1 VSDRTEPAGAAKSD
15 KALASRRIVVAAI
28 IGLLAG
34 FLAGMF
40 GVGGGILIV
49 PALVLV
55 LGVKQRLAHG
65 TSLAAIIP
73 IAVVGVVGYAA
84 AGSVDWVAAVILAAG
99 SALGAIAGTHG
110 LQRLPQRALRLAF
123 SVFLIANAISL
134 FLTLGS
140 SGPQKGLSVATGLGL
155 LLIGLVA
162 GTIAGLLGVGGGVVV
177 VPALVV
183 LISMGVAKAKG
194 TSLAVI
200 VPTAVVGTL
209 RNLRAGNVDLVLAAV
224 VGITGMAST
233 YVGTKLAMEMS
244 PRLSKTLFACL
255 LIAIVA
261 ISFVGAR
268 SSKDVVS
275 EVGPTAS

>member
-1 VSDRTEPAGAAKSD
+1 LSDRTEPAGAIQSG
-15 KALASRRIVVAAI
+15 KALLTRRIVVAAI
-28 IGLLAG
+28 IGLVAG

-65 TSLAAIIP
+65 TSLAAIVP

-99 SALGAIAGTHG
+99 SALGVLVGTHG

-123 SVFLIANAISL
+123 SAFLLANAVSL

-140 SGPQKGLSVATGLGL
+140 SGSQKGLSIATGLGL
-155 LLIGLVA
+155 LLIGLFA
-162 GTIAGLLGVGGGVVV
+162 GTIAGLLGVGGGVVI
-177 VPALVV
+177 VPALVL
-183 LISMGVAKAKG
+183 LISMSVAKAKG

-209 RNLRAGNVDLVLAAV
+209 RNLRAQNVDLVLAAV
-224 VGITGMAST
+224 VGLTGMAST
-233 YVGTKLAMEMS
+233 YVGTQLSVDMS
-244 PRLSKTLFACL
+244 PRLSKTLFAGL
-255 LIAIVA
+255 LIAIAA
-261 ISFVGAR
+261 ISLVGAKQ
-268 SSKDVVS
+268 SKDVAP
-275 EVGPTAS
+275 EIDPTTS

>member
-1 VSDRTEPAGAAKSD
+1 MIDRTDPAGAAQSD

-99 SALGAIAGTHG
+99 SALGAVVGTQG

-123 SVFLIANAISL
+123 SAFLIANAISL

-140 SGPQKGLSVATGLGL
+140 SGSQKSLSVATVLGL
-155 LLIGLVA
+155 LLIGLFA

-177 VPALVV
+177 VPALVL

-209 RNLRAGNVDLVLAAV
+209 RNLRARNVDLVLAAV

-233 YVGTKLAMEMS
+233 YVGTKLSVEMS
-244 PRLSKTLFACL
+244 PRLSKSLFACL

-261 ISFVGAR
+261 TSLVGAKR
-268 SSKDVVS
+268 SKDVVP
-275 EVGPTAS
+275 EIGPTTS

>member
-1 VSDRTEPAGAAKSD
+1 MNDRTEPAGAARSD
-15 KALASRRIVVAAI
+15 KALAPQRVVLAAI
-28 IGLLAG
+28 VGLLAG
-34 FLAGMF
+34 FLAGVF

-73 IAVVGVVGYAA
+73 IAVVGVVGYGA
-84 AGSVDWVAAVILAAG
+84 AGSVDWVAAVVLAAG
-99 SALGAIAGTHG
+99 SALGVVAGTHG

-123 SVFLIANAISL
+123 SAFLIANAISL

-140 SGPQKGLSVATGLGL
+140 SGSQKSLSIATALGL
-155 LLIGLVA
+155 LLIGLFA

-177 VPALVV
+177 VPALVLV
-183 LISMGVAKAKG
+183 ISMGVAKAKG

-209 RNLRAGNVDLVLAAV
+209 RNLRARNVDLVLAAV
-224 VGITGMAST
+224 VGLTGMASA
-233 YVGTKLAMEMS
+233 YVGTKLSVEMS
-244 PRLSKTLFACL
+244 PRLSKILFACL

-261 ISFVGAR
+261 TSLIGAR
-268 SSKDVVS
+268 QSRDVVS
-275 EVGPTAS
+275 EVNPTTS

>member
-1 VSDRTEPAGAAKSD
+1 
-15 KALASRRIVVAAI
+15 
-28 IGLLAG
+28 
-34 FLAGMF
+34 MF

-55 LGVKQRLAHG
+55 LGVRQRLAHG

-73 IAVVGVVGYAA
+73 IAVVGAVGYAA
-84 AGSVDWVAAVILAAG
+84 SGSVDWVAAVILAAG
-99 SALGAIAGTHG
+99 SALGAIVGTHG

-123 SVFLIANAISL
+123 SAFLLANAVSL

-140 SGPQKGLSVATGLGL
+140 SGSQKGLSIATGLGL
-155 LLIGLVA
+155 LLIGLFA
-162 GTIAGLLGVGGGVVV
+162 GTIAGLLGVGGGVVI
-177 VPALVV
+177 VPALVL

-200 VPTAVVGTL
+200 VPTAIVGTL
-209 RNLRAGNVDLVLAAV
+209 RNLRAQNVDLALAAV
-224 VGITGMAST
+224 VGLTGMVSS
-233 YVGTKLAMEMS
+233 YVGTQLSVDMS

-261 ISFVGAR
+261 TSLVGVR
-268 SSKDVVS
+268 QSKDVAP
-275 EVGPTAS
+275 EIGPTTS